1 MEQAQS
7 IDCLNNITIESVRND
22 FEDCRNNKTTHKIP
36 DYLWGKVFQL
46 LNNTSMS
53 VVANQLKLSYS
64 QIKAKRNALNP
75 THKTKDSIRKTSDF
89 VTITVDPR
97 EIQDRDRPIVHPVK
111 IILKNGSII
120 QSELSTDILLQLIHG
135 KDYATD

>member
-1 MEQAQS
+1 MEQAHS

-22 FEDCRNNKTTHKIP
+22 FEDWRNNKTTHKIP
-36 DYLWGKVFQL
+36 DYLWGKVFHL

-64 QIKAKRNALNP
+64 QIKAKRNALNS
-75 THKTKDSIRKTSDF
+75 THKTKDSIRKPSDF
-89 VTITVDPR
+89 VTITVNPLEAQD
-97 EIQDRDRPIVHPVK
+97 QDRFIVHHVK

-120 QSELSTDILLQLIHG
+120 QSELSNDILLQLIHG

>member
-7 IDCLNNITIESVRND
+7 TGCLSRITVESVRND
-22 FEDCRNNKTTHKIP
+22 FADWRNNKTTHKIP
-36 DYLWGKVFQL
+36 DYLWNKVFQL
-46 LNNTSMS
+46 LKNTHMS

-64 QIKAKRNALNP
+64 QIKAKRNALKP
-75 THKTKDSIRKTSDF
+75 EHKTKDSIRKTSDF

-97 EIQDRDRPIVHPVK
+97 VIQAQERPIVHPVK

-120 QSELSTDILLQLIHG
+120 QTELSTDILLQLIHG
-135 KDYATD
+135 NGYATD

>member
-1 MEQAQS
+1 MEQAQ
-7 IDCLNNITIESVRND
+7 DTYCLNNITIESVRND
-22 FEDCRNNKTTHKIP
+22 FEDWRNNKTTHKIP

-46 LNNTSMS
+46 LNNTRMS

-64 QIKAKRNALNP
+64 QIKAKRNALKP
-75 THKTKDSIRKTSDF
+75 TYKPKDLVKNTSDF

-97 EIQDRDRPIVHPVK
+97 ETQDRQSPIVHPVK

>member
-1 MEQAQS
+1 MDQAQTTY
-7 IDCLNNITIESVRND
+7 CLNNITIESVRND
-22 FEDCRNNKTTHKIP
+22 FEDWRNNKTTHKIP
-36 DYLWGKVFQL
+36 DYLWGKVFHL

-64 QIKAKRNALNP
+64 QIKAKGNALNP

-89 VTITVDPR
+89 VTITVDPC

-120 QSELSTDILLQLIHG
+120 QSELSTDILLHLIHG

>member
-1 MEQAQS
+1 MDQAQTTY
-7 IDCLNNITIESVRND
+7 CLNNITIESVRND
-22 FEDCRNNKTTHKIP
+22 FEDWRNNKTTHKIP

-64 QIKAKRNALNP
+64 QIKAKRNALNS

-89 VTITVDPR
+89 VTITVGSH
-97 EIQDRDRPIVHPVK
+97 EIQDHQRPIVHPVK

-135 KDYATD
+135 KDCATD

>member
-7 IDCLNNITIESVRND
+7 TGCLSGITVESVRND
-22 FEDCRNNKTTHKIP
+22 FADWRNNKTTHKIP
-36 DYLWGKVFQL
+36 DYLWNKVFQL
-46 LNNTSMS
+46 LKNTRMS

-64 QIKAKRNALNP
+64 QIKAKRNALKP
-75 THKTKDSIRKTSDF
+75 EHKTNDSIRKTSDF

-97 EIQDRDRPIVHPVK
+97 EIQDRQRPIVHPVK

-135 KDYATD
+135 KGYATD

>member
-1 MEQAQS
+1 MKQAQ
-7 IDCLNNITIESVRND
+7 DTYRLNNITIESVRND
-22 FEDCRNNKTTHKIP
+22 FEDWRNNKTTHKIP

-64 QIKAKRNALNP
+64 QIKAKRNTLKP
-75 THKTKDSIRKTSDF
+75 TYKPKDLVKNTSDF
-89 VTITVDPR
+89 VTITVDPC
-97 EIQDRDRPIVHPVK
+97 EKQDCQRPIVHPVK
-111 IILKNGSII
+111 ITLKNGSII

-135 KDYATD
+135 KDCATD

>member
-7 IDCLNNITIESVRND
+7 TGCLSGITVESVRND
-22 FEDCRNNKTTHKIP
+22 FADWRNNKTTHKIP
-36 DYLWGKVFQL
+36 DYLWNKVFQL
-46 LNNTSMS
+46 LKNTRMS

-64 QIKAKRNALNP
+64 QIKAKRNALKP
-75 THKTKDSIRKTSDF
+75 EHKTKDSIRKTSDF

-97 EIQDRDRPIVHPVK
+97 EIQDRQRPIVHPVK
-111 IILKNGSII
+111 IILKNGIII

-135 KDYATD
+135 KGYATD

>member
-1 MEQAQS
+1 MEQAQATY
-7 IDCLNNITIESVRND
+7 CLSNITIESVRND
-22 FEDCRNNKTTHKIP
+22 FEDWRNNKTTHQSQDP
-36 DYLWGKVFQL
+36 LWSKVFQL

-64 QIKAKRNALNP
+64 QIKAKRNALKP
-75 THKTKDSIRKTSDF
+75 EHKTKDSIRKISDF
-89 VTITVDPR
+89 VSVTVDPC
-97 EIQDRDRPIVHPVK
+97 EIQDHQRPIVHPVK

-135 KDYATD
+135 NGYATD

>member
-1 MEQAQS
+1 MEQAQ
-7 IDCLNNITIESVRND
+7 DTYCLNNITIESVRND
-22 FEDCRNNKTTHKIP
+22 FEDWRNIKTTHKIP
-36 DYLWGKVFQL
+36 GHLWSKFFDL

-75 THKTKDSIRKTSDF
+75 THKTKDSIRNTSDF
-89 VTITVDPR
+89 VTITVDLR
-97 EIQDRDRPIVHPVK
+97 ETQDRDRPIVHPVK

-120 QSELSTDILLQLIHG
+120 KSELSTDILLQLIHG
-135 KDYATD
+135 KGYATD

>member
-7 IDCLNNITIESVRND
+7 TGCLSRITVESVRND
-22 FEDCRNNKTTHKIP
+22 FENWRNNETTHKIP

-46 LNNTSMS
+46 LNNTRMS

-64 QIKAKRNALNP
+64 QIKAKRNALKP
-75 THKTKDSIRKTSDF
+75 TCKPNDPVKNTSDF

-97 EIQDRDRPIVHPVK
+97 EIQDRQRPIVHPVK

-135 KDYATD
+135 KGYATD

>member
-1 MEQAQS
+1 MDQAQTTY
-7 IDCLNNITIESVRND
+7 CLNNITIESVRND
-22 FEDCRNNKTTHKIP
+22 FEDWRNNKTTHKIP

-64 QIKAKRNALNP
+64 QIKAKRNALKP
-75 THKTKDSIRKTSDF
+75 TYKPKDSVKNTSDF

-135 KDYATD
+135 KGYATD

>member
-7 IDCLNNITIESVRND
+7 TGCLSGITVESVRND
-22 FEDCRNNKTTHKIP
+22 FADWRNNKTTHKIP
-36 DYLWGKVFQL
+36 DYLWNKVFQL
-46 LNNTSMS
+46 LKNTRMS

-64 QIKAKRNALNP
+64 QIKAKRNALKP
-75 THKTKDSIRKTSDF
+75 EHKTKDSIRKTSDF

-97 EIQDRDRPIVHPVK
+97 EIQDRQRPIVHPVK

-120 QSELSTDILLQLIHG
+120 HSELPTDIFLQLIHG
-135 KDYATD
+135 KGYATD

>member
-1 MEQAQS
+1 MDQAQTTY
-7 IDCLNNITIESVRND
+7 CLNNITIESVRND
-22 FEDCRNNKTTHKIP
+22 FEDWRNNKTTHKIP

-75 THKTKDSIRKTSDF
+75 MHKTKDSIEKTSDF
-89 VTITVDPR
+89 VTITVDLC
-97 EIQDRDRPIVHPVK
+97 EKQDFQRPIVHPVK
-111 IILKNGSII
+111 ILLKNGSII

-135 KDYATD
+135 NGYATD

>member
-1 MEQAQS
+1 MEEAQS
-7 IDCLNNITIESVRND
+7 IDCLNTITIESVRND
-22 FEDCRNNKTTHKIP
+22 FEDRRNNKTTHKIP

-64 QIKAKRNALNP
+64 QIKAKKNAFNP
-75 THKTKDSIRKTSDF
+75 THKTKYSIWNTSDF
-89 VTITVDPR
+89 VTITVDPC
-97 EIQDRDRPIVHPVK
+97 EKQDCQRPIVHPVK

-120 QSELSTDILLQLIHG
+120 QSELSTDLLLQLIHG
-135 KDYATD
+135 NGYATD

>member
-1 MEQAQS
+1 MKQAQS
-7 IDCLNNITIESVRND
+7 TGCLSRITVESVRND
-22 FEDCRNNKTTHKIP
+22 FEYWRNNKTTHKIP

-46 LNNTSMS
+46 LNNTRMS

-64 QIKAKRNALNP
+64 QIKAKRNALKP
-75 THKTKDSIRKTSDF
+75 EHKTKDSIRKTSDF

-97 EIQDRDRPIVHPVK
+97 EIQDRQRPIVHPVK

-135 KDYATD
+135 KGYATD

>member
-1 MEQAQS
+1 MEQAQ
-7 IDCLNNITIESVRND
+7 DTYCLNNITIESVRND
-22 FEDCRNNKTTHKIP
+22 FEDWRNNKTTHKIP

-64 QIKAKRNALNP
+64 QIKAKRNALKP
-75 THKTKDSIRKTSDF
+75 TYKAKNSVKNTSDF
-89 VTITVDPR
+89 VTITVDPC
-97 EIQDRDRPIVHPVK
+97 EKKNCQRPVVHPVK

>member
-7 IDCLNNITIESVRND
+7 TGCLSNITIESVRND
-22 FEDCRNNKTTHKIP
+22 FEDWRNNKTTHKIP

-75 THKTKDSIRKTSDF
+75 THKTKDSIRKRSDF
-89 VTITVDPR
+89 VTITVDLR
-97 EIQDRDRPIVHPVK
+97 ETQDRDRPIVHPVK

-120 QSELSTDILLQLIHG
+120 QSELSTDILLQIIHG

>member
-1 MEQAQS
+1 MEQAQ
-7 IDCLNNITIESVRND
+7 DTYRLNNITIESVRND
-22 FEDCRNNKTTHKIP
+22 FEDWRNNKTTHKIP

-89 VTITVDPR
+89 VTITVDPC
-97 EIQDRDRPIVHPVK
+97 EKQDCQRPIVHPVK